1 MMLRNFISTDAN
13 EIIKWIENERE
24 FRLWSADRY
33 DKYPITSDDINN
45 NYIKCMKN
53 KKFYPLTLIDDNNI
67 IGHLI
72 LRNPHDDLTEFRLG
86 FIIINPIF
94 RKKGYGKKLI
104 QEAIDFAKK
113 EYGAKNFNLGV
124 FIDNDSAIK
133 CYTSVGFE
141 AIKIDKNA
149 YKFQNESW
157 DCAEMVYKGH

>member
-1 MMLRNFISTDAN
+1 MMLRNFILTDAN

-45 NYIKCMKN
+45 NYIECMKN
-53 KKFYPLTLIDDNNI
+53 ERFYPLTLIDDNNI

-133 CYTSVGFE
+133 CYKSVGFE
-141 AIKIDKNA
+141 VIKIDKNA